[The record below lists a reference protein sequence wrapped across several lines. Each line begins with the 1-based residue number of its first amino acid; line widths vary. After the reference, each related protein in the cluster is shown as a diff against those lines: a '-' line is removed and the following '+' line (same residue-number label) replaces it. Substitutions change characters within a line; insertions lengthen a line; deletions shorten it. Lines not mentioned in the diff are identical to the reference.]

1 MGGIMT
7 GTHLTGLE
15 GTNPLAFLAALGV
28 QVLFEHEDEQPRLWW
43 SDDVVPHAVIDS
55 EYLVERVADQA
66 MEVFPRWLESRA
78 LNPGLK
84 PNNAKFKPTDIKKYN
99 EDVKFWPQDMK
110 KYLSTARQHGPGDAL
125 AASLVAEG
133 SLDNKGVAKPSDL
146 YFTAGQQRFLKMAR
160 EVLEGTRRDDLLR
173 GLNGPWIYK
182 SQLPSLMWDVTDDRI
197 YALSA
202 SNPSTDK
209 KLTNPGAESLALL
222 GLSRQPV
229 FAGRDRTLTSGC
241 SGEWKTGGSYTW
253 PLWTR
258 PAGPGAVQSL
268 LAQATHNEPVSAH
281 QTRWY
286 RSWSLSKV
294 IKSSIRRADQ
304 GGYGTFGPPETIW
317 SRE

>member
-1 MGGIMT
+1 MT
-7 GTHLTGLE
+7 GTHLSGLE

-28 QVLFEHEDEQPRLWW
+28 QVLFEHESEQPRLWW

-55 EYLVERVADQA
+55 EYSVERVADQA
-66 MEVFPRWLESRA
+66 MKIFPRWLKSPAVSPELGSK
-78 LNPGLK
+78 NDV
-84 PNNAKFKPTDIKKYN
+84 KFKP
-99 EDVKFWPQDMK
+99 EDLK
-110 KYLSTARQHGPGDAL
+110 KYLSTARRQGPGDAL
-125 AASLVAEG
+125 AAALVAEG
-133 SLDNKGVAKPSDL
+133 SLDNKGEAKPSDL

-160 EVLEGTRRDDLLR
+160 EVLEGVERDDLVR
-173 GLNGPWIYK
+173 DLNSPWTYE
-182 SQLPSLMWDVTDDRI
+182 SDLPSLMWDVTDDRK

-202 SNPSTDK
+202 TNPSTDK
-209 KLTNPGAESLALL
+209 KLTNPGAESLAVL
-222 GLSRQPV
+222 GLSCQPV

-241 SGEWKTGGSYTW
+241 SGGWKTGGSYTW

-268 LAQATHNEPVSAH
+268 LAQATHNEPVSAY

-304 GGYGTFGPPETIW
+304 GGYGTFGPPETVW